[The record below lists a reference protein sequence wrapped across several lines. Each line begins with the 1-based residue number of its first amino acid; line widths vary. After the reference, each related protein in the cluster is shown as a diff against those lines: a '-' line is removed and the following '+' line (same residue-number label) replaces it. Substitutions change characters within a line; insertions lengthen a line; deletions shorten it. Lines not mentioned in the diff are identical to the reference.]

1 LKASNA
7 IVAHRPDSASLLME
21 LRDRRPE
28 NFKRLERSEAIE
40 RNNLLLTIANPL
52 TPALIS
58 SNKKR
63 RKACLSE

>member
-1 LKASNA
+1 
-7 IVAHRPDSASLLME
+7 V
-21 LRDRRPE
+21 
-28 NFKRLERSEAIE
+28 SEAIERFELSETLE